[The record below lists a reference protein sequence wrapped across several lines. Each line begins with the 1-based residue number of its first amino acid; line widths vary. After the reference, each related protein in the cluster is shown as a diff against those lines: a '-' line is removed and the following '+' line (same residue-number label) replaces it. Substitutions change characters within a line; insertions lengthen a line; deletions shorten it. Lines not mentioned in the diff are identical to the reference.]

1 MSRRLTM
8 QEKIDRFVARITTK
22 QIEKGY
28 LARNGQCIGCMTTT
42 TGEMFDDAFQ
52 NYGHLTLHMQDK
64 SLTWGVLKHAYR
76 DKGLSEHT
84 LCIDAYR
91 NLDTVQEY
99 V

>member
-22 QIEKGY
+22 QIEKAY

-42 TGEMFDDAFQ
+42 TGVMFDDACQ
-52 NYGHLTLHMQDK
+52 NYGHLTVRMQHK
-64 SLTWGVLKHAYR
+64 SLTWGVLKPAYR
-76 DKGLSEHT
+76 HQVLCEHT

-99 V
+99 